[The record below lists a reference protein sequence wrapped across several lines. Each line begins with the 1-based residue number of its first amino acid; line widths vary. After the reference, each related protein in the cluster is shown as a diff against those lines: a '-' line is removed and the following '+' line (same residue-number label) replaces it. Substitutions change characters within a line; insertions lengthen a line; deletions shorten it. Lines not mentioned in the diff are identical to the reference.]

1 MQEESQGLSKC
12 HQRDPGR
19 KMEAEFRFM
28 GSLNIARSTVAQAIE
43 IHSWRKISFK
53 VQTRGYQ
60 WREEKGEGQDR
71 GRGLKYKLLGIE

>member
-1 MQEESQGLSKC
+1 MQEESQGLLKC

-43 IHSWRKISFK
+43 IHS
-53 VQTRGYQ
+53 
-60 WREEKGEGQDR
+60 
-71 GRGLKYKLLGIE
+71 